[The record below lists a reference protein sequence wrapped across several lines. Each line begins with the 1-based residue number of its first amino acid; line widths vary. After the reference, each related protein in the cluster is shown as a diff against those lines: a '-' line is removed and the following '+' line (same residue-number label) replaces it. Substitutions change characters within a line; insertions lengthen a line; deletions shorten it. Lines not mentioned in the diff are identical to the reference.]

1 MVNVPLINAFPVC
14 NSVGSLYGTFL
25 WPDSFQ
31 TKRQVW
37 LKSEFTTAFAN
48 RVTGNM
54 HPEKVTYI
62 AVVQKKSTCMACVG
76 QVRFKEWLE
85 MEMLKMTK
93 SQSTN
98 KWATRCWF
106 SHGLKVERN
115 RKAMIYN
122 TSDTA
127 ERLAVCLL
135 WVTRALLLGDLSKI
149 QSFLNTA

>member
-1 MVNVPLINAFPVC
+1 MPFLSVTVWVRYMEPFCDLIAFKLNVRC
-14 NSVGSLYGTFL
+14 GWSL
-25 WPDSFQ
+25 
-31 TKRQVW
+31 
-37 LKSEFTTAFAN
+37 EFTTAFAN